1 MDPFVLAAATA
12 IVSAMATDSWEQARS
27 AIAGLWRRVHPERVA
42 AVEGELAEVR
52 TEVLAARENGDRPGE
67 QDLTADWGRKL
78 QRLLAAA
85 KGSDPG
91 LESELRRV
99 LDEELT
105 PLLLPAD
112 QARVTQVTL
121 NATASGHGRIYQAGR
136 DQHITEA

>member
-1 MDPFVLAAATA
+1 
-12 IVSAMATDSWEQARS
+12 MATDSWKQARS
-27 AIAGLWRRVHPERVA
+27 AVAGLWRRVHPERVA

-91 LESELRRV
+91 LEGELRRV

-105 PLLLPAD
+105 PLLPPAD
-112 QARVTQVTL
+112 RVRVTQVTL
-121 NATASGHGRIYQAGR
+121 NATASGHGRIYQAGH
-136 DQHITEA
+136 DQHIKEA

>member
-1 MDPFVLAAATA
+1 
-12 IVSAMATDSWEQARS
+12 MATDSWQQARS
-27 AIAGLWRRVHPERVA
+27 AIAGLWRRAHPERVA

-67 QDLTADWGRKL
+67 QDLITEWGRKL

-85 KGSDPG
+85 NGSDPG
-91 LESELRRV
+91 LEAELRRV
-99 LDEELT
+99 LDQQLT
-105 PLLLPAD
+105 PLLPPAD

-121 NATASGHGRIYQAGR
+121 NATASGQGRIYQAGR